1 TVGPP
6 LRASALPM
14 ATTLSPT
21 RSDDDAPS
29 STVWRP
35 DAFLIFSS
43 AMSLSLSTPTTSAWR
58 PLVWP
63 GSVTV
68 IELAPAMTWALVST
82 SPSAVSTMP
91 VPAPLAGKNGPAWN
105 SSVLIVTT
113 PGSTLASTPWMSVG
127 LLMRPP
133 ALVSTTLV
141 DVVLDARP
149 ATAPAAP
156 PATSAI
162 STAT

>member
-1 TVGPP
+1 MARSIADTMPSVTVGPP

-63 GSVTV
+63 DRFGGVDRV
-68 IELAPAMTWALVST
+68 EHLVLLSGRLDRDR
-82 SPSAVSTMP
+82 AR
-91 VPAPLAGKNGPAWN
+91 
-105 SSVLIVTT
+105 
-113 PGSTLASTPWMSVG
+113 VG
-127 LLMRPP
+127 IHAHDR
-133 ALVSTTLV
+133 
-141 DVVLDARP
+141 ARP
-149 ATAPAAP
+149 SWEIPVA
-156 PATSAI
+156 
-162 STAT
+162 